1 MVNAQRFRARK
12 VDLKR
17 PLPVYRAADLDD
29 LDEDDNRQVDAIET
43 GVEKDEETEHHLQAA
58 ISATHAAASGNA
70 PAKQV
75 YIPTPDASKT
85 IDGYNALYP
94 KNFTCPTSLI
104 RSSETVEECCSPVY
118 CLDDTDIE
126 WLKTYNEKKQ
136 AVDPELSEDE
146 LENAMDQLESLTRDM
161 VFLRSEDI
169 PSIDYLASHAAD
181 RDRPFAQH
189 TIRLVFEHWKQR
201 RIVRGF
207 KTVTASLQYED
218 TSKAAVEIDPYV
230 CFRRRE
236 VRQGRKTRRAD
247 QRSLEQLRRLRVN
260 LAMASQMLD
269 LCVERE
275 SVKIQLVEDAQELA
289 RHRATVLR
297 MRRRLGVA
305 GNAGVDDLFVPPVQQ
320 RKRLS
325 ARDQSQQR
333 ARGGVRKP
341 RIATGLASAAA
352 AAAAAAAAG
361 GGASGSSNGMGSV
374 GPNGSLM
381 GSGAYADPIIP
392 LPFVLPQTVT
402 VHPYPVPRWQQE
414 MAERIRAKTQ
424 KHEAM
429 LSSGGFVDATYAG
442 NQQSSQYRLHTNS
455 SIDPRMSSFWAP
467 SLVGQQQQQQWV
479 SAEPTASTMPLHR
492 SLSQSQSLAFRVRCG
507 RNGRMYL
514 DRRTV
519 NPGCQ
524 VSSARMQQYRLSLLR
539 PEDHLRLAQLH
550 KRFDSSVSVSSS
562 SSPSFP
568 SSLPSIPDDLLKP
581 FSFSHELLAPPSPP
595 PNEPPPNQQQQ
606 MSKLTIPSLPRSMD
620 DGENA
625 GLPGTSSSG
634 SGSGFMS
641 PDTLEMM
648 LPRVANNGNGAS
660 SSSSVLHHHHQQIAS
675 PPLSASSVSLT
686 DISATPT
693 STRQSVVK
701 QSAALATGSGGA
713 GSSSNNTAASA
724 QSSPMPTGA
733 SSSNGIGNGS
743 SGGETGPPVMAKSSS
758 PTAAHHHHLNH
769 QHQQQQHSPSSSSS
783 ISSVMAA
790 GMPIN
795 MPALVS
801 AVSTPSLSSLSPQ
814 MGGNHHGSPA
824 IAASNTAA
832 KCN

>member
-85 IDGYNALYP
+85 IDGYDALYP

-104 RSSETVEECCSPVY
+104 RSSETVEECCSPMY

-136 AVDPELSEDE
+136 AADPELSEDE

-189 TIRLVFEHWKQR
+189 TISLVFEHWKQR

-207 KTVTASLQYED
+207 KTVTAALQYED

-247 QRSLEQLRRLRVN
+247 QKSLEQLRRLRVN

-320 RKRLS
+320 RKRLL

-429 LSSGGFVDATYAG
+429 LSAGGFVDATYAG

-467 SLVGQQQQQQWV
+467 SLVGQQQQQQQQQWG
-479 SAEPTASTMPLHR
+479 SAESAASTMPLHR
-492 SLSQSQSLAFRVRCG
+492 SLSQSQSQSLAFRVRCG

-514 DRRTV
+514 DRRAV

-524 VSSARMQQYRLSLLR
+524 VSSARLQQYRLSLLR

-550 KRFDSSVSVSSS
+550 KRFDSSLSLPSSS
-562 SSPSFP
+562 SSSSSFP

-595 PNEPPPNQQQQ
+595 PNEPLPSHQQQHHQQ
-606 MSKLTIPSLPRSMD
+606 MSKLTISSLPRNMD
-620 DGENA
+620 NGDSA
-625 GLPGTSSSG
+625 GLPGPNSNG
-634 SGSGFMS
+634 SGGGGFMS

-648 LPRVANNGNGAS
+648 LPRV
-660 SSSSVLHHHHQQIAS
+660 
-675 PPLSASSVSLT
+675 
-686 DISATPT
+686 
-693 STRQSVVK
+693 
-701 QSAALATGSGGA
+701 
-713 GSSSNNTAASA
+713 
-724 QSSPMPTGA
+724 
-733 SSSNGIGNGS
+733 
-743 SGGETGPPVMAKSSS
+743 
-758 PTAAHHHHLNH
+758 
-769 QHQQQQHSPSSSSS
+769 
-783 ISSVMAA
+783 
-790 GMPIN
+790 
-795 MPALVS
+795 
-801 AVSTPSLSSLSPQ
+801 
-814 MGGNHHGSPA
+814 
-824 IAASNTAA
+824 
-832 KCN
+832 